1 MMESLVEQARDLL
14 LPQSSPVSALSLA
27 SYRLS
32 PVPMPVLVIE
42 ADTPDGNAFNRGHF
56 YRTILKLL
64 GEQTYPQQ
72 MHVDIHAEATPP
84 KRRRPSRTETLSND
98 DPDLREAAEA
108 AMHRH
113 GVRVI
118 FVDEAHH
125 LLYGKGGTGGS
136 TLQEQLE
143 WLKSLGRKT
152 GVLFVVVGTYD
163 LFNFGKLSGQTARR
177 CLPVHFPRYQLEREK
192 DCIEFQ
198 STLLEL
204 LRRVPL
210 ECGADRWVTDHWLYF
225 YECSVGCIGL
235 LKDWL
240 LRAVSTALD
249 DGLDRLSLDCV
260 QDHAL
265 PVDIYR
271 QMALDAYE
279 GEQRLNHTASNR
291 EHVWRLLQGG
301 ELIAPVPPPPPRETP
316 DVVANPTDVPPKS
329 VGVKPVDVS
338 QVSNGEIASSPPIK
352 KTRTRKKVEAV
363 PPEAAEPPSV
373 IQAESGETPSVT
385 PPKRSRTKKTAH
397 EAGSPKIRR
406 SEPLPNPPVPFHRLR
421 LILQQM
427 HCLQNPNERGASGN
441 PNRSA
446 IRSGNKRQ
454 SKACNVVP
462 RIGFAGDWANPA
474 SHRLGRMLTAG
485 LDTVATDLLL
495 RIREKAECQLDRGIR
510 ICYHNERIQ
519 IHLKD

>member
-143 WLKSLGRKT
+143 WLKSLGNKT
-152 GVLFVVVGTYD
+152 GVLYILLGTYD

-177 CLPVHFPRYQLEREK
+177 CLPVHFPRYQLEREE
-192 DCIEFQ
+192 DCLEFQ
-198 STLLEL
+198 STLLEF

-210 ECGADRWVTDHWLYF
+210 ACEADRWVTEHWLYF
-225 YECSVGCIGL
+225 YECSVGCIGI

-249 DGLDRLSLDCV
+249 DGESRLSLDCV

-291 EHVWRLLQGG
+291 ELVWRLLQGG
-301 ELIAPVPPPPPRETP
+301 ELIAPVPPLPPRETS
-316 DVVANPTDVPPKS
+316 DNGANQTAAPPKS
-329 VGVKPVDVS
+329 VGTEPTPETQKP
-338 QVSNGEIASSPPIK
+338 NGEAVPTSPVK
-352 KTRTRKKVEAV
+352 NTRTRKKTEAV
-363 PPEAAEPPSV
+363 PSEAAEPGSV
-373 IQAESGETPSVT
+373 VQTGSGEAPPVT
-385 PPKRSRTKKTAH
+385 PPKRGRKKKTTDKVGATVETAAKIPSESTGSAPQASTDASAGGVPAKPKRTRRAWEPRPKRYPVGEQ
-397 EAGSPKIRR
+397 EA
-406 SEPLPNPPVPFHRLR
+406 E
-421 LILQQM
+421 Q
-427 HCLQNPNERGASGN
+427 GA
-441 PNRSA
+441 
-446 IRSGNKRQ
+446 
-454 SKACNVVP
+454 
-462 RIGFAGDWANPA
+462 
-474 SHRLGRMLTAG
+474 
-485 LDTVATDLLL
+485 
-495 RIREKAECQLDRGIR
+495 
-510 ICYHNERIQ
+510 
-519 IHLKD
+519 

>member
-1 MMESLVEQARDLL
+1 MERHEFAHLSPEEKKALFAAVTITHRQLEVVHDRIRRAIRQPAGFSFVLVRGPTGVGKTRMMESLAGQARDLFLPPGSNAPL
-14 LPQSSPVSALSLA
+14 LSPIA
-27 SYRLS
+27 YRLS
-32 PVPMPVLVIE
+32 PVPIPVLLIE
-42 ADTPDGNAFNRGHF
+42 ADPPDGHAFNRGHF
-56 YRTILKLL
+56 YRSILKLL

-84 KRRRPSRTETLSND
+84 KRRRLSRTASESND
-98 DPDLREAAEA
+98 DPDLREAADA

-125 LLYGKGGTGGS
+125 LLYGRDGTGGS

-143 WLKSLGRKT
+143 WLKSLGNKT
-152 GVLFVVVGTYD
+152 GALYILMGTYD

-177 CLPVHFPRYQLEREK
+177 CLPVHFPRYQLEREE
-192 DCIEFQ
+192 DCLEFQ

-210 ECGADRWVTDHWLYF
+210 ECSAERWVTDHWLYF
-225 YECSVGCIGL
+225 YECSVGCIGI

-249 DGLDRLSLDCV
+249 DGLTKLSLDCV

-301 ELIAPVPPPPPRETP
+301 ELIAPVPPLPPRETP
-316 DVVANPTDVPPKS
+316 PEQVSETKPSPVAENA
-329 VGVKPVDVS
+329 PVDAS
-338 QVSNGEIASSPPIK
+338 PTPQVEAPPLIK
-352 KTRTRKKVEAV
+352 KSRGRKKGEAPAVEKETGSAV
-363 PPEAAEPPSV
+363 QAEEVRTPPS
-373 IQAESGETPSVT
+373 IPA
-385 PPKRSRTKKTAH
+385 KRGRKKKTAD
-397 EAGSPKIRR
+397 ETGTLAPM
-406 SEPLPNPPVPFHRLR
+406 ETAPVDSFNA
-421 LILQQM
+421 LQ
-427 HCLQNPNERGASGN
+427 ASTDA
-441 PNRSA
+441 PA
-446 IRSGNKRQ
+446 Q
-454 SKACNVVP
+454 VVP
-462 RIGFAGDWANPA
+462 AKPKRTRRVGEPKPKRYPVGEPESEQGA
-474 SHRLGRMLTAG
+474 
-485 LDTVATDLLL
+485 
-495 RIREKAECQLDRGIR
+495 
-510 ICYHNERIQ
+510 
-519 IHLKD
+519 